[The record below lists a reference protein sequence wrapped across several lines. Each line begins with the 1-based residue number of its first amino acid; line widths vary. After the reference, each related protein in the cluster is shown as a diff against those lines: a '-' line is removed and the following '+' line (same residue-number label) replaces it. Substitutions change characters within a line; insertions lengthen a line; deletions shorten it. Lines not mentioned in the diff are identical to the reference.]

1 MIARA
6 RKKPILRSVLIVALI
21 MIVFAGMGYLY
32 LNYKNAPPLL
42 SDNIETTVSVP
53 ENSALIDTCIYRL
66 YDADNNS
73 RLYAITGENN
83 YLKRSYADMIQVL
96 NTIDKIKFS
105 GRGTADPARFK
116 KLVQEKINKNYDY
129 IRLRLLTDEMIKN
142 SGKVSRSLRRVQV
155 VKPEMVAHHIQT
167 VKNVKITP
175 PHVQRKKKFLDR
187 VIASLSELKEARNPK
202 MAVVT
207 KDTVIYSQKLST
219 VTTHSGRKAY
229 NYYKKLNAANKQLI
243 VEEQNILE
251 LNNEIIASLKG
262 YKAIEQV
269 SMAANKPAPREN
281 LSYVSSG
288 FNKSSIFNFVLLVF
302 VSIVVLYNIWQMF
315 RNKRYGAGHDNN
327 NDQYDQLKSKFLAN
341 MSQEIQTPLNSMI
354 GVSEQLSRESL
365 QPHQQEQVAAL
376 RNSSEKILGMVN
388 EILNLSK
395 YENDKMTFESTP
407 FMLNQA
413 IAEVC
418 ETMTIQ
424 ATQKGIRLE
433 NLSNINDNL
442 CCEGD
447 PIRLKQVLTNL
458 ISNAIKFT
466 PRGKVVIQANTTP
479 AVAGNFKLRVRVL
492 DTGIGIDKA
501 DLPYVFDE
509 FAQVAGAQKAIQQK
523 GAGLGLA
530 ACKKIIELQGG
541 SISVTSTPGEGSIFS
556 FELPFKQLIQ
566 RTRHADPKLS
576 YSSPQR

>member
-32 LNYKNAPPLL
+32 LNYKKAPLL
-42 SDNIETTVSVP
+42 LPDNIDTTATVP

-66 YDADNNS
+66 YDADNNG

-96 NTIDKIKFS
+96 DAIDKIKFS
-105 GRGTADPARFK
+105 GRGTADPDKFK

-155 VKPEMVAHHIQT
+155 RPEMVAHHIQT
-167 VKNVKITP
+167 VKNVKIKP
-175 PHVQRKKKFLDR
+175 ARVQRKKKFFDR

-202 MAVVT
+202 TAVVT

-251 LNNEIIASLKG
+251 LNNEIIASLKA

-269 SMAANKPAPREN
+269 STAANTVQPTEN

-288 FNKSSIFNFVLLVF
+288 FNKGSVFNFVLLAF

-315 RNKRYGAGHDNN
+315 RNKRGSAAPDTN
-327 NDQYDQLKSKFLAN
+327 NDQYDQLKSKLLAD

-447 PIRLKQVLTNL
+447 QTRLKQVLTNL

-501 DLPYVFDE
+501 DLPYVFDK
-509 FAQVAGAQKAIQQK
+509 FAQVTGAQKATQQK
-523 GAGLGLA
+523 GAGLGMA
-530 ACKKIIELQGG
+530 TCKKIIELQGG

-566 RTRHADPKLS
+566 LTRHADPKLS

>member
-1 MIARA
+1 MIART
-6 RKKPILRSVLIVALI
+6 RKTSVLRSVLIVALI

-32 LNYKNAPPLL
+32 LNYKKAPLLL

-105 GRGTADPARFK
+105 WRGTADPVRFK

-155 VKPEMVAHHIQT
+155 RPEMVAHHIKT

-175 PHVQRKKKFLDR
+175 PHVQRKKKFFDR

-202 MAVVT
+202 TAVVT

-243 VEEQNILE
+243 MEEQNILE
-251 LNNEIIASLKG
+251 LNNEIIASLKA

-269 SMAANKPAPREN
+269 STAANTAQPTEN
-281 LSYVSSG
+281 LSYMYSG
-288 FNKSSIFNFVLLVF
+288 FNKRSVFNFVLLAF

-315 RNKRYGAGHDNN
+315 RNKRESARHDNN
-327 NDQYDQLKSKFLAN
+327 NDQYDQLKSKFLAD
-341 MSQEIQTPLNSMI
+341 MGQEIQTPLNSMI

-395 YENDKMTFESTP
+395 YENDKMTFESAP

-447 PIRLKQVLTNL
+447 QTRLKQVLTNL

-509 FAQVAGAQKAIQQK
+509 FAQVAGAQKAMQQK

-541 SISVTSTPGEGSIFS
+541 GISVTSTPGEGSIFS

>member
-1 MIARA
+1 MIART
-6 RKKPILRSVLIVALI
+6 RKTSVLRSVLIVALI

-32 LNYKNAPPLL
+32 LKYNKATPLL
-42 SDNIETTVSVP
+42 PDNIDTTASVP
-53 ENSALIDTCIYRL
+53 DNSALIDTCIYRL

-73 RLYAITGENN
+73 RLYAITGENT

-105 GRGTADPARFK
+105 GRGTADPAKFK

-155 VKPEMVAHHIQT
+155 VKPEMVAHHIKT
-167 VKNVKITP
+167 VNNVKIKP

-202 MAVVT
+202 TTVVT

-219 VTTHSGRKAY
+219 VITHSGRKAY

-269 SMAANKPAPREN
+269 SMAATKPEPREN

-288 FNKSSIFNFVLLVF
+288 FNKGSVFNYILLAF

-315 RNKRYGAGHDNN
+315 RNKRESAGHNNN
-327 NDQYDQLKSKFLAN
+327 NDQYDQLKSKFLAD
-341 MSQEIQTPLNSMI
+341 MSREIQTPLNSMI
-354 GVSEQLSRESL
+354 GVSDQLSHENL
-365 QPHQQEQVAAL
+365 PPHQKEQVAAI
-376 RNSSEKILGMVN
+376 RNSSEMILGMVN
-388 EILNLSK
+388 EILELSK
-395 YENDKMTFESTP
+395 YENDKMSFESAP
-407 FMLNQA
+407 FMLNEA
-413 IAEVC
+413 INEAC
-418 ETMTIQ
+418 QNMTIQ

-433 NLSNINDNL
+433 NLSSVNDNL
-442 CCEGD
+442 YCEGD
-447 PIRLKQVLTNL
+447 QMHLKQVLTNL
-458 ISNAIKFT
+458 ISNAIKLT

-479 AVAGNFKLRVRVL
+479 VVAGTFKLRVRVL

-501 DLPYVFDE
+501 DLPHVFDE
-509 FAQVAGAQKAIQQK
+509 FAQMAGAQASQQK
-523 GAGLGLA
+523 SPGLGLA
-530 ACKKIIELQGG
+530 ICKKIIEQQGG

-566 RTRHADPKLS
+566 RTRPADSKLS